1 MSEQSI
7 AELLSN
13 QDAQNNPNSEVIGL
27 LQKSLTIHWQQTE
40 MLTAIGEHLER
51 WGYKKL
57 ADIIKADAEEEHNHA
72 RVVLKRLEFY
82 DKTVSYTASQVV
94 WPRHDM
100 VGIINIILASVKEA
114 AIAEKQLITSARN
127 VGDELTA
134 NITIPLLEGSEKG
147 IIEMEAYLKLIDQ
160 MGLDNF
166 LSLQV

>member
-1 MSEQSI
+1 MNRSI

-13 QDAQNNPNSEVIGL
+13 QEASNNINAEVIEL
-27 LQKSLTIHWQQTE
+27 LKQSLVIHWEQTQ
-40 MLTAIGEHLER
+40 MLTAIAEHLER

-57 ADIIKADAEEEHNHA
+57 AVIIKEDAEEEHSHA
-72 RVVLKRLEFY
+72 RIVLKRLEFF
-82 DKTVSYTASQVV
+82 DQTVPYNAKQVE

-100 VGIINIILASVKEA
+100 VGIIRTILKSVQDA
-114 AIAEKQLITSARN
+114 AVAERQLITTARSI
-127 VGDELTA
+127 GDELTA